1 MVVASID
8 LHICSFDSAWQNPKS
23 PSPTKHTDFPLRSW
37 INRDEV
43 DGTDDG
49 TDDDD
54 DDDDDDAIHLLV
66 NHEQGDVSGV
76 VLVLLLDKHNIGSTD
91 HLSPAPAQADLEI
104 HMLLVAS
111 LGEI

>member
-43 DGTDDG
+43 DD

-54 DDDDDDAIHLLV
+54 DDDDDNAIHLLA
-66 NHEQGDVSGV
+66 NHKQDDVSSV
-76 VLVLLLDKHNIGSTD
+76 ALVLLLDKRNIGNTD
-91 HLSPAPAQADLEI
+91 SHLPLAPAPAHADLEI
-104 HMLLVAS
+104 HMPLVAA
-111 LGEI
+111 LGAM

>member
-43 DGTDDG
+43 DD

-54 DDDDDDAIHLLV
+54 DDDDDNDDTDDSNNSDNSNDNDTDNDNVPLLM
-66 NHEQGDVSGV
+66 SYR
-76 VLVLLLDKHNIGSTD
+76 HN
-91 HLSPAPAQADLEI
+91 
-104 HMLLVAS
+104 
-111 LGEI
+111 

>member
-43 DGTDDG
+43 DGT
-49 TDDDD
+49 D